1 MKKILFIILCSIVS
15 SASAQTGSS
24 FKSSADGRVVVE
36 GIVVSGDDQLV
47 STVKASEPSFLKS
60 ASVTAPP
67 VGMNALPE
75 GATLINFDDV
85 SAPFGF
91 ILTSPVFEQY
101 IAQGVTFSGTGFSIL
116 NEDGRFHVSG
126 YSSPNFL
133 AWNRALTNTVEV
145 IMFNPVVSNLSF
157 KVGSRLGGSIY
168 ATIYDIS
175 NTQIA
180 QYTLSFGDVAQTLGI
195 PLSGIARVV
204 LTVTASAGIID
215 DLYFERIA
223 CPDDITV
230 ENDPGECGA
239 VVSYTTP
246 PGTLVSGG
254 ASGTFFSTGTTTV
267 TYSEPECSFSVTVD
281 DAEPPVALCKNIELM
296 LDMGGTA
303 SITAADID
311 GGSSDNCSF
320 ELSVD
325 KLEFNCAN
333 VGPNT
338 VNLTVTDASGNSSG
352 CPAVVTV
359 KERPVVLTYTG
370 DTGVQYSDR
379 VHLSALLTDQVTGK
393 PLEGQ
398 YVKFVLGDKWLKVRT
413 NADGMAGGGF
423 NMIQD
428 PCDKEEWVVTV
439 TYEGECPFL
448 GSEQIVPFGYQPEDA
463 VMEYTGIAISATKS
477 MSSNDFAVTLRGV
490 ITDFDDEEDT
500 RGNISYAKARFVV
513 EGTPVS
519 DFLPVMLLDNR
530 EGTVGMFEF
539 VWEDAISENP
549 ATFDVQIELDNCH
562 YTGMSM
568 KYPLTVYN
576 AAGDFITG
584 GGNLWITEAAD
595 GFYAP
600 SPGSKMNFGFN
611 VKFNK
616 KGTNLQGKMNIIYCV
631 LNEKGEILKIYQ
643 IKSNAMTSMGTN
655 LKNRDALVA
664 EFVSKA
670 NLMDVTDVDEFG
682 NGAEIMGNLTL
693 HATMTDQGEP
703 GNMDMIGF
711 SLFNGDPATNPG
723 SLVMSS
729 NWSGTK
735 TAEQVIGGGNLVV
748 HSGAALSTDPP
759 AVDPVSPPKK
769 KSAELSAG
777 LNSNIEVYPN
787 PFNERLMFEFIP
799 AAEGNA
805 RIDMYDLTGRIVQTV
820 FKQPV
825 EAGVSYNAEFKPRN
839 DVSGIYLYRI
849 TMGNEV
855 FNGRIIYRK

>member
-1 MKKILFIILCSIVS
+1 MIRGSREYNANMSRIRQLREIISRHNQDLKYTSRAWGS
-15 SASAQTGSS
+15 LSS
-24 FKSSADGRVVVE
+24 FAGKLGINGRDDLVGFTRAADQTVVALSQDLGGNVE
-36 GIVVSGDDQLV
+36 ETVRQLGKLV
-47 STVKASEPSFLKS
+47 DIFKL
-60 ASVTAPP
+60 
-67 VGMNALPE
+67 
-75 GATLINFDDV
+75 
-85 SAPFGF
+85 
-91 ILTSPVFEQY
+91 
-101 IAQGVTFSGTGFSIL
+101 
-116 NEDGRFHVSG
+116 EDELEIKQAMH
-126 YSSPNFL
+126 
-133 AWNRALTNTVEV
+133 
-145 IMFNPVVSNLSF
+145 
-157 KVGSRLGGSIY
+157 KVGSALNGLGAAS
-168 ATIYDIS
+168 
-175 NTQIA
+175 
-180 QYTLSFGDVAQTLGI
+180 
-195 PLSGIARVV
+195 
-204 LTVTASAGIID
+204 TA
-215 DLYFERIA
+215 
-223 CPDDITV
+223 
-230 ENDPGECGA
+230 
-239 VVSYTTP
+239 
-246 PGTLVSGG
+246 
-254 ASGTFFSTGTTTV
+254 
-267 TYSEPECSFSVTVD
+267 
-281 DAEPPVALCKNIELM
+281 
-296 LDMGGTA
+296 
-303 SITAADID
+303 
-311 GGSSDNCSF
+311 
-320 ELSVD
+320 
-325 KLEFNCAN
+325 
-333 VGPNT
+333 
-338 VNLTVTDASGNSSG
+338 
-352 CPAVVTV
+352 
-359 KERPVVLTYTG
+359 
-370 DTGVQYSDR
+370 
-379 VHLSALLTDQVTGK
+379 
-393 PLEGQ
+393 
-398 YVKFVLGDKWLKVRT
+398 
-413 NADGMAGGGF
+413 
-423 NMIQD
+423 
-428 PCDKEEWVVTV
+428 
-439 TYEGECPFL
+439 
-448 GSEQIVPFGYQPEDA
+448 
-463 VMEYTGIAISATKS
+463 
-477 MSSNDFAVTLRGV
+477 
-490 ITDFDDEEDT
+490 
-500 RGNISYAKARFVV
+500 VV

-549 ATFDVQIELDNCH
+549 ATFDVQIELNNCH

-576 AAGDFITG
+576 AAGDFITS

-616 KGTNLQGKMNIIYCV
+616 KGTNLQGKMNIIYRV

-643 IKSNAMTSMGTN
+643 IKSNAMTSLGTN

-693 HATMTDQGEP
+693 YATMTDQGEP

-748 HSGAALSTDPP
+748 HSGAALSTDPQ

-787 PFNERLMFEFIP
+787 PFNERLMFEFMP
-799 AAEGNA
+799 TAEGDA
-805 RIDMYDLTGRIVQTV
+805 RIDMYDLTGRMVQKV